1 MEVKQPE
8 ENVREV
14 SLKSGNKIRLTR
26 KDPFGLWYF
35 SFERGPIPAKLEGA
49 WTKLD
54 YALKY
59 LENLVVNGEFDVGE
73 PEPKAPPVETKKVS
87 PKAAAKAEQLK
98 ELDGAK
104 REAAAS

>member
-1 MEVKQPE
+1 MEVKQTE

-35 SFERGPIPAKLEGA
+35 SFERGPIPAKLEGS
-49 WTKLD
+49 WTRAD
-54 YALKY
+54 YALRY
-59 LENLVVNGEFDVGE
+59 LENLVENGEFDVGE
-73 PEPKAPPVETKKVS
+73 PEPKAPPVKTKNVG
-87 PKAAAKAEQLK
+87 PKAAVKAEELK
-98 ELDGAK
+98 EFDIAK

>member
-1 MEVKQPE
+1 MDVVQPE
-8 ENVREV
+8 ENIREI

-49 WTKLD
+49 FTKVD
-54 YALKY
+54 YALRY
-59 LENLVVNGEFDVGE
+59 LQNLAANGEFDVGE

-87 PKAAAKAEQLK
+87 AKAATKAEELK